1 MEPRGARTAPY
12 AQGRHRFRADRGQD
26 HVRPDRRVRLGLY
39 RQLPHRSAAEAAG
52 RGGGAG
58 GKRCA
63 GGRRD
68 RRGAR
73 AAGRAGPGDRC
84 RARRAGVPGRAGHR
98 RSTGRGPGGQTEAHP
113 HRQAGGD
120 HRRRWREAEARNSRP
135 DHRRR
140 ESHHTEDAA
149 YTRAQEEGIGMLLPA
164 RVKFRKVHRG
174 RRTGVATQGND
185 LAFGEFGLQ
194 ASEAA
199 WMSNRQIEAARRV
212 MTRFVRRGG
221 QVFIRVFPDKS
232 VTKKPAETR
241 MGSGK
246 GAPEGWVAVIK
257 PGRVLFEMGGV
268 TPEMAK
274 RAFQLAAYKLP
285 MKTRT
290 LGIKSGV
297 KAAAD
302 VKIKGPAEVKPGEE
316 VEGIAGAATA
326 PTAAAAAAP
335 ARGPKAA
342 PGAAPSVKPAP
353 GAAPKAAPGA
363 APKATAAAPPK
374 PAKGGAKK

>member
-1 MEPRGARTAPY
+1 
-12 AQGRHRFRADRGQD
+12 
-26 HVRPDRRVRLGLY
+26 
-39 RQLPHRSAAEAAG
+39 
-52 RGGGAG
+52 
-58 GKRCA
+58 
-63 GGRRD
+63 
-68 RRGAR
+68 
-73 AAGRAGPGDRC
+73 
-84 RARRAGVPGRAGHR
+84 
-98 RSTGRGPGGQTEAHP
+98 
-113 HRQAGGD
+113 
-120 HRRRWREAEARNSRP
+120 
-135 DHRRR
+135 
-140 ESHHTEDAA
+140 
-149 YTRAQEEGIGMLLPA
+149 MLLPA
-164 RVKFRKVHRG
+164 RVKYRKLHRG

-199 WMSNRQIEAARRV
+199 WMTNRQIEAARRV

-221 QVFIRVFPDKS
+221 KVFIRVFPDKS

-246 GAPEGWVAVIK
+246 GAPEGWVVVIK

-285 MKTRT
+285 MRTRT

-302 VKIKGPAEVKPGEE
+302 VKIKGPAELKPGE
-316 VEGIAGAATA
+316 VAEGIAGVPAGATA
-326 PTAAAAAAP
+326 PAAAP
-335 ARGPKAA
+335 AVKGPKAA
-342 PGAAPSVKPAP
+342 PGAAPSIKAAP

-363 APKATAAAPPK
+363 APKGVAAPAPAK
-374 PAKGGAKK
+374 PAKGGGKK

>member
-1 MEPRGARTAPY
+1 
-12 AQGRHRFRADRGQD
+12 
-26 HVRPDRRVRLGLY
+26 
-39 RQLPHRSAAEAAG
+39 
-52 RGGGAG
+52 
-58 GKRCA
+58 
-63 GGRRD
+63 
-68 RRGAR
+68 
-73 AAGRAGPGDRC
+73 
-84 RARRAGVPGRAGHR
+84 
-98 RSTGRGPGGQTEAHP
+98 
-113 HRQAGGD
+113 
-120 HRRRWREAEARNSRP
+120 
-135 DHRRR
+135 
-140 ESHHTEDAA
+140 
-149 YTRAQEEGIGMLLPA
+149 MLLPA

-297 KAAAD
+297 KAAVD
-302 VKIKGPAEVKPGEE
+302 VKIKGAAEVKPGEG
-316 VEGIAGAATA
+316 VEGIIGAIAA
-326 PTAAAAAAP
+326 PTAPGAAAAP
-335 ARGPKAA
+335 AARGPKAA
-342 PGAAPSVKPAP
+342 PGAAPTI
-353 GAAPKAAPGA
+353 KAAPGA
-363 APKATAAAPPK
+363 APKAAAAPKTAAAPAK
-374 PAKGGAKK
+374 PAKGGGKK

>member
-1 MEPRGARTAPY
+1 
-12 AQGRHRFRADRGQD
+12 
-26 HVRPDRRVRLGLY
+26 
-39 RQLPHRSAAEAAG
+39 
-52 RGGGAG
+52 
-58 GKRCA
+58 
-63 GGRRD
+63 
-68 RRGAR
+68 
-73 AAGRAGPGDRC
+73 
-84 RARRAGVPGRAGHR
+84 
-98 RSTGRGPGGQTEAHP
+98 
-113 HRQAGGD
+113 
-120 HRRRWREAEARNSRP
+120 
-135 DHRRR
+135 
-140 ESHHTEDAA
+140 
-149 YTRAQEEGIGMLLPA
+149 MLLPA
-164 RVKFRKVHRG
+164 RVKHRKLHRG
-174 RRTGVATQGND
+174 RRTGVATQGAD

-199 WMSNRQIEAARRV
+199 WMTNRQIEAARRV

-316 VEGIAGAATA
+316 AEGIVGAAA
-326 PTAAAAAAP
+326 GPTAATAAAP

-363 APKATAAAPPK
+363 APKAAAAAPAK
-374 PAKGGAKK
+374 PAKGGGKK

>member
-1 MEPRGARTAPY
+1 
-12 AQGRHRFRADRGQD
+12 
-26 HVRPDRRVRLGLY
+26 
-39 RQLPHRSAAEAAG
+39 
-52 RGGGAG
+52 
-58 GKRCA
+58 
-63 GGRRD
+63 
-68 RRGAR
+68 
-73 AAGRAGPGDRC
+73 
-84 RARRAGVPGRAGHR
+84 
-98 RSTGRGPGGQTEAHP
+98 
-113 HRQAGGD
+113 
-120 HRRRWREAEARNSRP
+120 
-135 DHRRR
+135 
-140 ESHHTEDAA
+140 
-149 YTRAQEEGIGMLLPA
+149 MLLPA
-164 RVKFRKVHRG
+164 RVKHRKLHRG
-174 RRTGVATQGND
+174 RRTGVATQGAD

-199 WMSNRQIEAARRV
+199 WMTNRQIEAARRV

-316 VEGIAGAATA
+316 AEGIVGAAA
-326 PTAAAAAAP
+326 GPTAAAAAAP

-363 APKATAAAPPK
+363 TPKAAAAPPAK
-374 PAKGGAKK
+374 PAKGGGKK

>member
-1 MEPRGARTAPY
+1 
-12 AQGRHRFRADRGQD
+12 
-26 HVRPDRRVRLGLY
+26 
-39 RQLPHRSAAEAAG
+39 
-52 RGGGAG
+52 
-58 GKRCA
+58 
-63 GGRRD
+63 
-68 RRGAR
+68 
-73 AAGRAGPGDRC
+73 
-84 RARRAGVPGRAGHR
+84 
-98 RSTGRGPGGQTEAHP
+98 
-113 HRQAGGD
+113 
-120 HRRRWREAEARNSRP
+120 
-135 DHRRR
+135 
-140 ESHHTEDAA
+140 
-149 YTRAQEEGIGMLLPA
+149 MLLPA

-297 KAAAD
+297 KAAVD
-302 VKIKGPAEVKPGEE
+302 VKIKGAAEVKPGEGI
-316 VEGIAGAATA
+316 EGIIGAIAA
-326 PTAAAAAAP
+326 PTAPGAAAAP
-335 ARGPKAA
+335 AARGPKAA
-342 PGAAPSVKPAP
+342 PGAAPTI
-353 GAAPKAAPGA
+353 KAAPGA
-363 APKATAAAPPK
+363 APKAAAAPKTAAAPAK
-374 PAKGGAKK
+374 PAKGGGKK

>member
-1 MEPRGARTAPY
+1 
-12 AQGRHRFRADRGQD
+12 
-26 HVRPDRRVRLGLY
+26 
-39 RQLPHRSAAEAAG
+39 
-52 RGGGAG
+52 
-58 GKRCA
+58 
-63 GGRRD
+63 
-68 RRGAR
+68 
-73 AAGRAGPGDRC
+73 
-84 RARRAGVPGRAGHR
+84 
-98 RSTGRGPGGQTEAHP
+98 
-113 HRQAGGD
+113 
-120 HRRRWREAEARNSRP
+120 
-135 DHRRR
+135 
-140 ESHHTEDAA
+140 
-149 YTRAQEEGIGMLLPA
+149 MLLPA
-164 RVKFRKVHRG
+164 RVKWRKLHRG

-199 WMSNRQIEAARRV
+199 WMTNRQIEAARRV

-285 MKTRT
+285 LKTRT

-302 VKIKGPAEVKPGEE
+302 VKIKGPAELKPGEV
-316 VEGIAGAATA
+316 VEGIAGAGAA
-326 PTAAAAAAP
+326 PAGAAAAP
-335 ARGPKAA
+335 AARGPKAA
-342 PGAAPSVKPAP
+342 PGAAPSIKAAP

-363 APKATAAAPPK
+363 APKAAAAAPAK
-374 PAKGGAKK
+374 PAKGSSKK

>member
-1 MEPRGARTAPY
+1 
-12 AQGRHRFRADRGQD
+12 
-26 HVRPDRRVRLGLY
+26 
-39 RQLPHRSAAEAAG
+39 
-52 RGGGAG
+52 
-58 GKRCA
+58 
-63 GGRRD
+63 
-68 RRGAR
+68 
-73 AAGRAGPGDRC
+73 
-84 RARRAGVPGRAGHR
+84 
-98 RSTGRGPGGQTEAHP
+98 
-113 HRQAGGD
+113 
-120 HRRRWREAEARNSRP
+120 
-135 DHRRR
+135 
-140 ESHHTEDAA
+140 
-149 YTRAQEEGIGMLLPA
+149 MLLPA
-164 RVKFRKVHRG
+164 RVKHRKLHRG
-174 RRTGVATQGND
+174 RRTGVATQGAD

-199 WMSNRQIEAARRV
+199 WMTNRQIEAGRRGSSRVVRGGAPGAAGSTPAQRGAARRV

-246 GAPEGWVAVIK
+246 GAPEGWVVVIK

-302 VKIKGPAEVKPGEE
+302 VKIKGPAELKPGE
-316 VEGIAGAATA
+316 VGEGIPGAVAGA
-326 PTAAAAAAP
+326 PAAAAGPA

-342 PGAAPSVKPAP
+342 PGAAPSI
-353 GAAPKAAPGA
+353 KAAPGA
-363 APKATAAAPPK
+363 APEGAP
-374 PAKGGAKK
+374 GG